1 MYLGNK
7 TLHVEAFHRTT
18 LYSAFMPSSSSVFEI
33 NLFQTATVLLSLSV
47 LVLKRLYSSVT
58 AAFSLSSPA
67 QTLF

>member
-1 MYLGNK
+1 MYLANK

-18 LYSAFMPSSSSVFEI
+18 LCSSTSVFEI

-47 LVLKRLYSSVT
+47 LALKRLHSPVT